1 MSTTSISQL
10 GDNAAGPQSADDE
23 MEQIR
28 ELLIGEQQRRST
40 ARLDTLEARIKTLEE
55 DVARR
60 FDALMARIE
69 ALGQETTAGRRSAF
83 EELSRG
89 IAELGERMRN
99 LSQS

>member
-1 MSTTSISQL
+1 
-10 GDNAAGPQSADDE
+10 

-60 FDALMARIE
+60 FDALMARTE
-69 ALGQETTAGRRSAF
+69 ALGQETTAGRRAAF

>member
-1 MSTTSISQL
+1 MSTTSINQP
-10 GDNAAGPQSADDE
+10 GDNAAAPPSADDE

-40 ARLDTLEARIKTLEE
+40 ARIDKLEARLKEFEE

-60 FDALMARIE
+60 FDALAARIE
-69 ALGQETTAGRRSAF
+69 TLGQETTAGRRAAF

-89 IAELGERMRN
+89 IGELGERMRN